1 MGKNNEAFYLW
12 KRSTRERPV
21 RKRIKFP
28 LLVLGI
34 DVPLVVGFSP
44 HGIWPAQ
51 EKKKKRRT
59 EKKSYEMR
67 NSRASQG
74 AQSVVTPYYLT
85 LRLDTFYS
93 KCLILL

>member
-1 MGKNNEAFYLW
+1 M
-12 KRSTRERPV
+12 

-51 EKKKKRRT
+51 EKIKRRT

-67 NSRASQG
+67 NPRASQG
-74 AQSVVTPYYLT
+74 AQSVVTPYYLA

>member
-12 KRSTRERPV
+12 KRSTRESPV

-44 HGIWPAQ
+44 HGTWPAQ
-51 EKKKKRRT
+51 EKKKTKNR
-59 EKKSYEMR
+59 KKSYEMR

-74 AQSVVTPYYLT
+74 AQSVVTPYYLA

>member
-1 MGKNNEAFYLW
+1 M
-12 KRSTRERPV
+12 

-59 EKKSYEMR
+59 ET
-67 NSRASQG
+67 G
-74 AQSVVTPYYLT
+74 AQSVVTPYYLA

-93 KCLILL
+93 KCLILLKL

>member
-1 MGKNNEAFYLW
+1 M
-12 KRSTRERPV
+12 

-51 EKKKKRRT
+51 EKKKTKN
-59 EKKSYEMR
+59 R
-67 NSRASQG
+67 NRG
-74 AQSVVTPYYLT
+74 TVGGYT
-85 LRLDTFYS
+85 LLSSIEVRH
-93 KCLILL
+93 IL

>member
-1 MGKNNEAFYLW
+1 M
-12 KRSTRERPV
+12 

-51 EKKKKRRT
+51 EKKKRRT

-67 NSRASQG
+67 NPRASQG
-74 AQSVVTPYYLT
+74 AQSVVTPYYLA

-93 KCLILL
+93 KCLILLKL

>member
-1 MGKNNEAFYLW
+1 M
-12 KRSTRERPV
+12 

-51 EKKKKRRT
+51 EKKKN
-59 EKKSYEMR
+59 EEQKK
-67 NSRASQG
+67 N
-74 AQSVVTPYYLT
+74 LT
-85 LRLDTFYS
+85 R
-93 KCLILL
+93 

>member
-1 MGKNNEAFYLW
+1 M
-12 KRSTRERPV
+12 

-51 EKKKKRRT
+51 EKKKRRT
-59 EKKSYEMR
+59 EKK
-67 NSRASQG
+67 
-74 AQSVVTPYYLT
+74 T
-85 LRLDTFYS
+85 LRDEKPSGFPRGTVGGYTLLS
-93 KCLILL
+93 SIEVRHIL

>member
-1 MGKNNEAFYLW
+1 M
-12 KRSTRERPV
+12 

-51 EKKKKRRT
+51 EKKKRRT
-59 EKKSYEMR
+59 EKKSYEER
-67 NSRASQG
+67 NPRASQG
-74 AQSVVTPYYLT
+74 AQSVVTPYYLA
-85 LRLDTFYS
+85 LRSDTFYS
-93 KCLILL
+93 KCLILLNL

>member
-51 EKKKKRRT
+51 EKKKTKNRKKILRD
-59 EKKSYEMR
+59 EKLSGFPRGTVGGY
-67 NSRASQG
+67 
-74 AQSVVTPYYLT
+74 T
-85 LRLDTFYS
+85 LLSSIEVRH
-93 KCLILL
+93 IL

>member
-51 EKKKKRRT
+51 EKKNEEQKK
-59 EKKSYEMR
+59 
-67 NSRASQG
+67 N
-74 AQSVVTPYYLT
+74 LT
-85 LRLDTFYS
+85 R
-93 KCLILL
+93 